1 VELKQ
6 KGLKA
11 AKYYDAET
19 IGQENNNNNIIK

>member
-11 AKYYDAET
+11 AKRYDAET
-19 IGQENNNNNIIK
+19 IGQENNNNIIK